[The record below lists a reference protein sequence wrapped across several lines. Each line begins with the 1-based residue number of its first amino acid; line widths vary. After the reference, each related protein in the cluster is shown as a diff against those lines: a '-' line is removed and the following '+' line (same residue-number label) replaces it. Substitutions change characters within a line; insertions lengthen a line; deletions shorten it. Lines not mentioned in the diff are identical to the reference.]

1 MNVTLLLKT
10 VVALNSVFLYMG
22 THPKPVVAQC
32 SLTPH
37 AGSHTMF

>member
-1 MNVTLLLKT
+1 MLHCFSET

-22 THPKPVVAQC
+22 THPKPVVTQR

-37 AGSHTMF
+37 AGSHSMF